1 MMKRI
6 TAMLLALLL
15 VLTGVVVAQPAQA
28 QEAGVPEHNVQPEV
42 GAPDTTFAF
51 YATGFYSEE
60 TVHVWVND
68 PAGNAM
74 EIDVD
79 ELYQASP
86 TGRADWYWNAPDN
99 AAPGHWQMIALGDDS
114 NVMHV
119 INFQIQW
126 GEGEYRPPDT
136 EDLETYSLYPEVG
149 YPGSEI
155 AFYATGF
162 DVDDENPE
170 DPDYER
176 VEVWVETPSWRT
188 IDLDYGDMY
197 VAPPSGRVDWTW
209 TVPMGAESGVWHMVI
224 FGHESELKHVIPFEV
239 RAP

>member
-1 MMKRI
+1 MMNRTMGI
-6 TAMLLALLL
+6 LLALVMALAS
-15 VLTGVVVAQPAQA
+15 VAVATPARA
-28 QEAGVPEHNVQPEV
+28 QEDVVPKQNVQPDV

-60 TVHVWVND
+60 TVHVWLND
-68 PAGNAM
+68 PYGNAM
-74 EIDVD
+74 EVEVE

-86 TGRADWYWNAPDN
+86 TGRADWYWNVPDD
-99 AAPGHWQMIALGDDS
+99 AVPGAWQMVALGDDS

-119 INFQIQW
+119 IDFTIQW

-136 EDLETYSLYPEVG
+136 EDIETYSHYPEVG
-149 YPGSEI
+149 YPGTEI

-162 DVDDENPE
+162 DVDDANPE

-176 VEVWVETPSWRT
+176 VEVWVESPSWRT

-209 TVPMGAESGVWHMVI
+209 TVPTNAEPGIWHMVVL
-224 FGHESELKHVIPFEV
+224 GHESELKHVIPFEV